1 MTGRSGW
8 ARYLQQFHAERPGI
22 TEQAFR
28 HATDERFGTPYQWLA
43 DDLPSAPGVVLDV
56 ACGNAA
62 LLPWLRGH
70 DRYLGVDRSHAEVE
84 HARRAGR
91 GPVLRG
97 DARRLPVPDA
107 SVDTVVSSMGLML
120 VQPLEH
126 ALAEMARVLRP
137 GGSLALLLPS
147 TWPIRAGDVALG
159 LALSLRLHGPGS
171 MPQQVTVARLQRAMS
186 SVGMS
191 VVRATRHRFPFA
203 LHDHEHAR
211 LAVRSLYTP
220 GRSPRQLARAESL
233 LAQHS
238 GDGVE
243 LPVPLLRVLAR
254 RG

>member
-1 MTGRSGW
+1 MHTDWPS
-8 ARYLQQFHAERPGI
+8 YLQAFHADRPGI

-28 HATDERFGTPYQWLA
+28 HSAHPEKGTPYQWLA
-43 DDLPSAPGVVLDV
+43 DELPAAPGFVLDV

-62 LLPWLRGH
+62 LLPCLRDH
-70 DRYLGVDRSHAEVE
+70 DGYLGIDLSSSEIE
-84 HARRAGR
+84 LARLQGR
-91 GPVLRG
+91 GPVIHG

-126 ALAEMARVLRP
+126 AVAEMARVLRP
-137 GGSLALLLPS
+137 GGTVALLLPS
-147 TWPIRAGDVALG
+147 TWPIQAGDVPLG
-159 LALSLRLHGPGS
+159 LALSLRLRGPGS
-171 MPQQVTVARLQRAMS
+171 MPQQVTVGRLRRAMS
-186 SVGMS
+186 AVGMS

-233 LAQHS
+233 LAQHA